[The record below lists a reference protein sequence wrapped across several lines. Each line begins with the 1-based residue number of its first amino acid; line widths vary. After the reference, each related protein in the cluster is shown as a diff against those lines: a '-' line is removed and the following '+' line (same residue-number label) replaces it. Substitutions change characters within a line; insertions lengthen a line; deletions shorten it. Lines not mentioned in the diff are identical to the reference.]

1 MVSLVI
7 VAASNLPVTFATVED
22 GARQGSP
29 KHMDWYS
36 AFGLTVSLVWLYLE
50 VLPLISKLKD

>member
-1 MVSLVI
+1 MI